1 MCVGDVR
8 SIEDE
13 DTGVWRDAADLD
25 PLFERTAL
33 LSGTVS
39 S

>member
-8 SIEDE
+8 LIEDE
-13 DTGVWRDAADLD
+13 DTGLWRDAAGLD
-25 PLFERTAL
+25 PLIERTAL
-33 LSGTVS
+33 TSGTVS